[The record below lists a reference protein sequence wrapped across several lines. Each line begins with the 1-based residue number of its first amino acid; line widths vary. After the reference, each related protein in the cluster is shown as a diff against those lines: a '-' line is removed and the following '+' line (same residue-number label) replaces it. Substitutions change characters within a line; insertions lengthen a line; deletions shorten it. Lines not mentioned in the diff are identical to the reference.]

1 VDGQRNW
8 ESSLFSLQVHSSNG
22 DKNEKRPELGYDVSD
37 SFQLDAINLVEVEI
51 PGDEMWKMKDF
62 VKAGMI
68 SNARIRLEAAQGRK
82 LDAAHLFHLG
92 GTPAENPSAYIL
104 QHMLEGEFQIEYTFV
119 SNPEAGQAESKY
131 SSDVVQQYI
140 RSAEQAFDERFES
153 VFQLKEKFNHA
164 EIQMGKHMLSNML
177 GSVGYFFGTSIVD
190 SSLVGYDDDSFD
202 DDTNDEEDEY
212 FEVES
217 KPRPL
222 PNPEEVGPTQLFTG
236 VPSRPFF
243 PRGFLWDSGFDSF
256 LISKYH
262 GSLSMDIISSWA
274 SLIDENG
281 WVAREQIL
289 GEEARSKVPSEFQTQ
304 YPHYANPPI
313 MVAALENHLANIH
326 QFKLEGSVDPF
337 AEIFVHQVYP
347 KFRSQYLW
355 FHNTQM
361 AQVDQWDYG
370 FDVELGFKWRGRKD
384 RHILTSGIL
393 ESCRIG

>member
-1 VDGQRNW
+1 
-8 ESSLFSLQVHSSNG
+8 LQEVNPNNR
-22 DKNEKRPELGYDVSD
+22 DNNEKRPELSYEVSD
-37 SFQLDAINLVEVEI
+37 VLDLDAINLIQVEI
-51 PGDEMWKMKDF
+51 PHQDVWKMKEF
-62 VKAGMI
+62 VKGGMI
-68 SNARIRLEAAQGRK
+68 SNARVRLEAAQGRK

-92 GTPAENPSAYIL
+92 GVPAENPSAFLL
-104 QHMLEGEFQIEYTFV
+104 QHMLDGEFELEYVFV
-119 SNPEAGQAESKY
+119 SNPESNLSESKY
-131 SSDVVQQYI
+131 SSELVQKYI
-140 RSAEQAFDERFES
+140 KSAEQAFDERFES
-153 VFQLKEKFNHA
+153 VFQLKDQFNRD
-164 EIQMGKHMLSNML
+164 EIRMGKHMLSNML
-177 GSVGYFFGTSIVD
+177 GSVGYFYGTSIVD
-190 SSLVGYDDDSFD
+190 SSLVGYDEDMFD
-202 DDTNDEEDEY
+202 DESNDEEDEY

-217 KPRPL
+217 KPRPP

-256 LISKYH
+256 LISQYH

-304 YPHYANPPI
+304 YPHFANPPI
-313 MVAALENHLANIH
+313 MVAALENHLSNIH

-337 AEIFVHQVYP
+337 ADIFVHQVYP

-384 RHILTSGIL
+384 RHILTSGNT
-393 ESCRIG
+393 RIR